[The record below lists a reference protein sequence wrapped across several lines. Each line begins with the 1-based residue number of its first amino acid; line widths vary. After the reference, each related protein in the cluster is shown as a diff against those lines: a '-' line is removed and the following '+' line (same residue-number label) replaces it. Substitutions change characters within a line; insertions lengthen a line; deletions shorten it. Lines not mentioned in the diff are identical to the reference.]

1 MSEVTDRSKLH
12 WSTCFVDAFAEVVER
27 RHGIPRT
34 AWSLP
39 EDATDERIP
48 VESNLRLLAG
58 ALSATR
64 DPDLGLRA
72 ALIARRGDFAPIEYV
87 TMTAPTVREAWKT
100 MIRFIPLVN
109 EASNFSIREKGPIT
123 YVRLDSRVPLP
134 RAAADFQAAAIY
146 TSIDRWIPL
155 GTTQFISEIWFE
167 HPEPDRIET
176 YRMVFHD
183 TPIRFSR
190 PFSGFV
196 MKTELLDRALATAD
210 PKLHTLLVAHSM
222 SEKERLRRS
231 RSLPERV
238 CELIA
243 AHLTDGQGSA
253 DAIARSLSM
262 SRRTLSRQLAQ
273 HGTSYRRELDRVR
286 RKLAHEY
293 LVVDGMSASEVGY
306 RLGFSEP
313 AAFHRAFRRW
323 WGENTMSYVR
333 HRPLRKEATS

>member
-1 MSEVTDRSKLH
+1 MAEPTDRGKLR
-12 WSTCFVDAFAEVVER
+12 WSTCFVDAFAEVMER
-27 RHGIPRT
+27 RHGVPRKS
-34 AWSLP
+34 WSLP
-39 EDATDERIP
+39 DNVTDDRIP
-48 VESNLRLLAG
+48 IETNLVMLEKAVQ
-58 ALSATR
+58 ATR

-72 ALIARRGDFAPIEYV
+72 ALVARRGDFAPIEYV
-87 TMTAPTVREAWKT
+87 TMTAPTIREGWKT
-100 MIRFIPLVN
+100 MIQFIPLVN
-109 EASNFSIREKGPIT
+109 EASNFSIREKGPLT

-134 RAAADFQAAAIY
+134 RAAADFQAASIFA
-146 TSIDRWIPL
+146 SIDRWVPL
-155 GTTQFISEIWFE
+155 MTSQFMVEVWFE
-167 HPEPDRIET
+167 HEEPENT
-176 YRMVFHD
+176 NVYSLVFHE

-196 MKTELLDRALATAD
+196 LRTDFLDKSAPTAD
-210 PKLHTLLVAHSM
+210 PKLHALLVAHSTY
-222 SEKERLRRS
+222 EKERLRRS

-238 CELIA
+238 RELIS

-273 HGTSYRRELDRVR
+273 HGTSYRQELDRVR

-333 HRPLRKEATS
+333 QRPVREATS